1 MENASSVKEFI
12 LLGLSE
18 NQGVQKICF
27 VMFLFFY
34 MIIVA
39 GNLLIVIT
47 IISSR
52 CLNSPMYF
60 FFCHLSFVDI
70 CYSSVTAPKMIAD
83 FLAENKTIS
92 FVGCIAQLFGLHFFG
107 CTEIFILTVMA
118 YDRYIAICRPLHY
131 TTLMTRRVCGR
142 MVIGSWAGGFVHSI
156 VQTLLT
162 TQLPFCGPN
171 KIDHYFCD
179 VHPLLQLACTNTYA
193 VGIIVVA
200 NSGMVTLSCFFILV
214 TSYVVILVSLKS
226 QTSEGWH
233 KALST
238 CGSHITVVILFFGPC
253 TFIYIRPSSNLSE
266 DKSVAVFYTI
276 ISPMLNPLIYTL
288 RNEEVKSAMRKLW
301 SRKVRSENGKRYS
314 RTAWECRK
322 GEFMGVCPVYTVC
335 MENKNN
341 VTEFILHG
349 LTQDKTVAKLC
360 FSLFLVFYATI
371 ILGNLLIVITI
382 KTSEQL
388 NSPMYFFLSYLSFV
402 DISYSTVTAPKLI
415 YDLLVEKKTISFVGC
430 IAQLFAGH
438 FFGCT
443 EIFLLT
449 VMAYD
454 RCIAICK
461 PLHYTSI
468 VNKHVCGWLV
478 AGSWVGGFVHSV
490 VQTLV
495 AVQLPFCGPNE
506 IDHYFCDVHP
516 LLKLACAD
524 TYVIGVI
531 VAANSGVISLSCF
544 VVLVVSYAV
553 ILVSLRTRSS
563 EGRLKALYTCTSHI
577 TVVVLF
583 FGPCIFIYMR
593 PSTTFS
599 ADKMVSVFY
608 TIITPMLNPLIYTL
622 RNEEVKN
629 AMKKLWSRKVR
640 RSEK

>member
-1 MENASSVKEFI
+1 NASSVKEFI

-162 TQLPFCGPN
+162 TQLPLCGPN

-301 SRKVRSENGKRYS
+301 
-314 RTAWECRK
+314 
-322 GEFMGVCPVYTVC
+322 
-335 MENKNN
+335 
-341 VTEFILHG
+341 
-349 LTQDKTVAKLC
+349 
-360 FSLFLVFYATI
+360 
-371 ILGNLLIVITI
+371 
-382 KTSEQL
+382 
-388 NSPMYFFLSYLSFV
+388 
-402 DISYSTVTAPKLI
+402 
-415 YDLLVEKKTISFVGC
+415 
-430 IAQLFAGH
+430 
-438 FFGCT
+438 
-443 EIFLLT
+443 
-449 VMAYD
+449 
-454 RCIAICK
+454 
-461 PLHYTSI
+461 
-468 VNKHVCGWLV
+468 
-478 AGSWVGGFVHSV
+478 
-490 VQTLV
+490 
-495 AVQLPFCGPNE
+495 
-506 IDHYFCDVHP
+506 
-516 LLKLACAD
+516 
-524 TYVIGVI
+524 
-531 VAANSGVISLSCF
+531 
-544 VVLVVSYAV
+544 
-553 ILVSLRTRSS
+553 
-563 EGRLKALYTCTSHI
+563 
-577 TVVVLF
+577 
-583 FGPCIFIYMR
+583 
-593 PSTTFS
+593 
-599 ADKMVSVFY
+599 
-608 TIITPMLNPLIYTL
+608 
-622 RNEEVKN
+622 
-629 AMKKLWSRKVR
+629 
-640 RSEK
+640 